1 LKTTSLL
8 GFKLLLKKQAGDDG
22 MVTAA
27 LGGLAG
33 CGLGVVVGPGC
44 SASGCS
50 REAQVIAD
58 NLVELSSTSAVISKT

>member
-1 LKTTSLL
+1 
-8 GFKLLLKKQAGDDG
+8 